1 MPKNKEKVN
10 RKQRLFCEE
19 YIKTLNATKSYME
32 VYKCSK
38 KSAETQGSRLLQ
50 KVEIKEY
57 IEERLNNVEKSKI
70 ADANEILE
78 FLTSVARGEVK
89 DQLGFET
96 SVKDRIKA
104 SELLAKRYK
113 LFDDKKD
120 TPEGKEEKQTPKIE
134 IQIVDN
140 SDLEKVMYDNKDN

>member
-1 MPKNKEKVN
+1 MPKNKDKLN

-19 YIKTLNATKSYME
+19 YIKTLNATQSYMKIYQC
-32 VYKCSK
+32 VYNTAKM
-38 KSAETQGSRLLQ
+38 SASRLLA
-50 KVEIKEY
+50 KDNVREY

-70 ADANEILE
+70 ADSNEILE

-104 SELLAKRYK
+104 CELLAKRYK

-120 TPEGKEEKQTPKIE
+120 TPEGVEEKQTPKIE